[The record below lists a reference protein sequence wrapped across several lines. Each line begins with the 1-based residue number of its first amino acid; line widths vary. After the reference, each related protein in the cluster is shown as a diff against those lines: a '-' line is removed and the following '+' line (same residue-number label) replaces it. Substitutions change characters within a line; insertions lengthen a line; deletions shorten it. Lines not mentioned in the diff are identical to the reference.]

1 MATEMIP
8 FTPQGYAELKAELEN
23 LKSVERPKV
32 IQEIADARAHG
43 DLRENAEYHAAREKQ
58 SFIEGRIQL
67 LEDQIARA
75 NIIDFTK
82 DQPAAVMFGAYVT
95 IIDEESGEEKTYR
108 IVGDLEADITKNK
121 LSTGS
126 PLSKGLMGRKVGD
139 TVEVKVPKGTKEYSV
154 VQIAYR

>member
-58 SFIEGRIQL
+58 SFVEGRIL
-67 LEDQIARA
+67 LLDDQIARA
-75 NIIDFTK
+75 NIIDFSK
-82 DQPAAVMFGAYVT
+82 DQPDHVKFGAYVSVV
-95 IIDEESGEEKTYR
+95 DEDSGDEKTFR

-121 LSTGS
+121 LSMGS
-126 PLSKGLMGRKVGD
+126 PLSRALLGRKVGD
-139 TVEVKVPKGTKEYSV
+139 TVEVQVPKGTKEYSV
-154 VQIAYR
+154 VKISYR

>member
-82 DQPAAVMFGAYVT
+82 DQPQAVMFGAYVT
-95 IIDEESGEEKTYR
+95 IVDEDSGEEKTYR

-154 VQIAYR
+154 VQISYR

>member
-1 MATEMIP
+1 MAVDQIP
-8 FTPQGYAELKAELEN
+8 FTPQGYAELKAELDN

-58 SFIEGRIQL
+58 SFVEGRIQL
-67 LEDQIARA
+67 LDDQIARA

-82 DQPAAVMFGAYVT
+82 DQPDHVKFGAFVT
-95 IIDEESGEEKTYR
+95 VVDEDSGEEKAYR

-121 LSTGS
+121 LSMAS
-126 PLSKGLMGRKVGD
+126 PLSKALLGRKVGD
-139 TVEVKVPKGTKEYSV
+139 TFEVQVPKGIKEFSIV
-154 VQIAYR
+154 KIAY